1 MDQSGSVSAVGKH
14 RRRYF
19 VAVMLLLMVT
29 LGYADRVNMSVAGPP
44 IGEELGLSSGTLG
57 LLFSA
62 FFWSYTALLVP
73 VGWLTDRYGT
83 RVMIPLAVVIWS
95 VGAIATGLVN
105 RFSTMLGARLLL
117 GTGEAPVY
125 PSGSMVIR
133 EWAPL
138 KERGLFTSMLNAG
151 ALIGPAIGSVA
162 AAYLVTQLGWRA
174 SFYILGGVGFVIAIV
189 WALTIKRPE
198 QVGWLRSQEREYI
211 LENRSVISAPSETS
225 AVGGVSMSLPSLL
238 RQAPMWGLLITQG
251 CAVYTLYL
259 FLTWLPTY
267 MVEAR
272 NEELLSAGWITGIIY
287 TAAAVFGIVISR
299 VSDWYVSRER
309 ASGGERRRA
318 VILLMVLSAA
328 LVIVP
333 FVQNLGVVLTLF
345 AWTLTMANTAV
356 TLNIALTNDLIV
368 DEASGGLA
376 FGLLILGGNS
386 FGLLA
391 PIITGFLV
399 EFTGSFTVPFL
410 LAVVLLVIGA
420 LLTWTLVTRP
430 LQPKE
435 REELESSG
443 RLESS

>member
-1 MDQSGSVSAVGKH
+1 
-14 RRRYF
+14 
-19 VAVMLLLMVT
+19 
-29 LGYADRVNMSVAGPP
+29 
-44 IGEELGLSSGTLG
+44 
-57 LLFSA
+57 
-62 FFWSYTALLVP
+62 
-73 VGWLTDRYGT
+73 
-83 RVMIPLAVVIWS
+83 
-95 VGAIATGLVN
+95 
-105 RFSTMLGARLLL
+105 
-117 GTGEAPVY
+117 
-125 PSGSMVIR
+125 
-133 EWAPL
+133 
-138 KERGLFTSMLNAG
+138 
-151 ALIGPAIGSVA
+151 
-162 AAYLVTQLGWRA
+162 
-174 SFYILGGVGFVIAIV
+174 
-189 WALTIKRPE
+189 
-198 QVGWLRSQEREYI
+198 
-211 LENRSVISAPSETS
+211 
-225 AVGGVSMSLPSLL
+225 
-238 RQAPMWGLLITQG
+238 
-251 CAVYTLYL
+251 
-259 FLTWLPTY
+259 

-333 FVQNLGVVLTLF
+333 FVENLGAVLTLF

-356 TLNIALTNDLIV
+356 TLNIALTSDLIV

-391 PIITGFLV
+391 PIVTGFLV
-399 EFTGSFTVPFL
+399 ELTGSFTVPFL

-435 REELESSG
+435 REEVGSPG

>member
-1 MDQSGSVSAVGKH
+1 
-14 RRRYF
+14 
-19 VAVMLLLMVT
+19 
-29 LGYADRVNMSVAGPP
+29 
-44 IGEELGLSSGTLG
+44 
-57 LLFSA
+57 
-62 FFWSYTALLVP
+62 
-73 VGWLTDRYGT
+73 
-83 RVMIPLAVVIWS
+83 
-95 VGAIATGLVN
+95 
-105 RFSTMLGARLLL
+105 
-117 GTGEAPVY
+117 
-125 PSGSMVIR
+125 
-133 EWAPL
+133 
-138 KERGLFTSMLNAG
+138 
-151 ALIGPAIGSVA
+151 
-162 AAYLVTQLGWRA
+162 
-174 SFYILGGVGFVIAIV
+174 
-189 WALTIKRPE
+189 
-198 QVGWLRSQEREYI
+198 
-211 LENRSVISAPSETS
+211 
-225 AVGGVSMSLPSLL
+225 
-238 RQAPMWGLLITQG
+238 MWGLLITQG

-333 FVQNLGVVLTLF
+333 FVENLGVVLTLF

-356 TLNIALTNDLIV
+356 TLNIALTSDLIV

-435 REELESSG
+435 REELGSPG